1 MQKLFLV
8 LLITGCTTPGNGI
21 SPKFIPDM
29 TVNEVLKLKDYRS
42 VENTLGDIMGKADS
56 NASLP
61 DIYFESGLSKQYLRL
76 IFFPGDAKNS
86 FSRIEIGEKSADK
99 KYIELKKIATFKTES
114 GIVIGSSLSF
124 VIATKGSEFTKYT
137 TKGIIVLSYKI
148 KDFAKSSFLAR
159 YNMPSYTADYYF
171 KQGKLFKMS
180 YGFDYP

>member
-8 LLITGCTTPGNGI
+8 LLISGCTMPGKGV
-21 SPKFIPDM
+21 SQKFIPDT
-29 TVNEVLKLKDYRS
+29 TVNEVLKLEDYES
-42 VENTLGDIMGKADS
+42 VENTLGDIMEKVDS
-56 NASLP
+56 NAPLP
-61 DIYFESGLSKQYLRL
+61 DIYFESGLTKQYLRL
-76 IFFPGDAKNS
+76 IFFPGDTKNS

-99 KYIELKKIATFKTES
+99 KYIELKKFATFKTES
-114 GIVIGSSLSF
+114 GIEIGSSLSF

-137 TKGIIVLSYKI
+137 KKGITVLTYKI
-148 KDFAKSSFLAR
+148 TDIAKSSFLAR